1 MNDFWKDLAALI
13 KVKTIVTLVVIGVFA
28 ALALSGAI
36 PSDTTM
42 AVVTM
47 VVAFYFGTK
56 AKRVTCPHWT
66 RHSMTKPPAIRE
78 YRTVGGYFLRLSYD
92 LTTRIRPKNT
102 QCFTVLCSV

>member
-1 MNDFWKDLAALI
+1 MEDKEKTTSTTPLANFLNNLVALI

-47 VVAFYFGTK
+47 VVAFYFGTQSK
-56 AKRVTCPHWT
+56 K
-66 RHSMTKPPAIRE
+66 E
-78 YRTVGGYFLRLSYD
+78 
-92 LTTRIRPKNT
+92 
-102 QCFTVLCSV
+102 